1 MKKLLILA
9 VFLISISFSVQ
20 AQIIN
25 NYGVKLGLISSDLS
39 YNNFPTT
46 VETERKLG
54 FVGGAFV
61 EWFNNPIFS
70 VITQIEYAQ
79 KGSSYE
85 IVMTGEGGP
94 EPIGT
99 KTYSNKLDYLSIPI
113 YAKFKIPSI
122 IISPYLFAGARV
134 DFLLSYSTEFDSTI
148 FSKFKNTTFGGVI
161 GIGVQPM
168 LNIPLN
174 PFLEFRYDFDFTNS
188 YDENGM
194 TIKNNAFVILLGVT
208 FN

>member
-1 MKKLLILA
+1 MRKFL
-9 VFLISISFSVQ
+9 FLIVLVITITFSVQ
-20 AQIIN
+20 TQIIN
-25 NYGVKLGLISSDLS
+25 NSGVKLGLISSDLS
-39 YNNFPTT
+39 YNNFQTT
-46 VETERKLG
+46 PETERKLG

-70 VITQIEYAQ
+70 MITQIEYVQ
-79 KGSSYE
+79 KGYSYE
-85 IVMTGEGGP
+85 IVVTGEGGP
-94 EPIGT
+94 ESLGT
-99 KTYSNKLDYLSIPI
+99 KTYNNNLDYLSIPV
-113 YAKFKIPSI
+113 YAKGKITFS
-122 IISPYLFAGARV
+122 SLMPYVFAGAKV
-134 DFLLSYSTEFDSTI
+134 DFLLGYSTEFDSTI